1 MRSSYK
7 RRLERLEA
15 AIEQRRDDLLDRI
28 VSFVKAN
35 MGSDECAAL
44 AASIRRHQRDGERAQ
59 YTEAELAAA
68 WRFDALLTERPDIG
82 QSMDDLAKLGGGNG
96 KN

>member
-1 MRSSYK
+1 MRSSHK

-15 AIEQRRDDLLDRI
+15 AIEQRRDAMLDRI

-35 MGSDECAAL
+35 MAHDECAAL
-44 AASIRRHQRDGERAQ
+44 AASIRRHLRDGERAQ

-68 WRFDALLTERPDIG
+68 WRFDALLAERPDI
-82 QSMDDLAKLGGGNG
+82 QQLMEDLAKLGGDNG